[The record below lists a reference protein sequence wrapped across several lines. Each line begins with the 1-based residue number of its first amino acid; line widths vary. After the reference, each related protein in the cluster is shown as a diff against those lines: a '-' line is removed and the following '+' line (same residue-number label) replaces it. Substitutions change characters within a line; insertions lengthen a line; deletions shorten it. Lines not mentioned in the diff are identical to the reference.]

1 MIVDTWTSSSRRLSG
16 TATVNMVLD
25 WLEDFDVVS
34 APDNPSRAVT
44 WCAVPLRPEKNTPA
58 DDRTI
63 LYLVEATG
71 IEQLF
76 TQHPNAIGLVILQQ
90 DEPFS
95 TDAFSL
101 PPAFHR
107 QLAVVR
113 SKVPASK
120 NELQGIALSTIYSGI
135 LEIREWANALTSIIA
150 RKGSIQEIIDAS
162 EKLFDNFIDVNDS
175 TYSLIARTK
184 NIDPVDPL
192 SMELVRLGC
201 HNVDAVKSAESIGA
215 LEEWR
220 DQTGVHVFEPDSTVP
235 FKYVTDVLRDGNSY
249 AGHVVMV
256 CNNHDAT
263 PGMLD
268 LFKMLSSACQ
278 QVVNGAFF
286 NESPA
291 AVFLRKVIDDPRLTQ
306 AYFDEQSALLNL
318 ETSGRFGLTMI
329 DYQSGDYAE
338 QPSWI
343 ASMLQKS
350 YPGCLIFSYESSLL
364 VLGIYQE
371 DYVNHRKE
379 NLNGLESFCQEM
391 NCMAYTSDVFERL
404 RDLRFALKQTRIAR
418 SYKTCIDIELRPID
432 NIDNRRTILFR
443 DAFAYCRLDGRE
455 QDPDLWSFCMGHT
468 VLDDIAAA
476 DPGHSVNDTKLLYC
490 YLFNERKTTPTAQ
503 QLHIHRNNVLYRI
516 GSIEKR
522 FGIDLDQFG
531 ERERLICCYR
541 YKILTSNK
549 FRQLLV

>member
-1 MIVDTWTSSSRRLSG
+1 M
-16 TATVNMVLD
+16 
-25 WLEDFDVVS
+25 
-34 APDNPSRAVT
+34 
-44 WCAVPLRPEKNTPA
+44 
-58 DDRTI
+58 
-63 LYLVEATG
+63 
-71 IEQLF
+71 
-76 TQHPNAIGLVILQQ
+76 
-90 DEPFS
+90 
-95 TDAFSL
+95 
-101 PPAFHR
+101 
-107 QLAVVR
+107 
-113 SKVPASK
+113 
-120 NELQGIALSTIYSGI
+120 STIYSGI
-135 LEIREWANALTSIIA
+135 FKVREWANNLTSIIA

-175 TYSLIARTK
+175 TYSLVARTK
-184 NIDPVDPL
+184 SIDPVDPL

-201 HNVDAVKSAESIGA
+201 HNLDTLKSAESVGA
-215 LEEWR
+215 FEEWR
-220 DQTGVHVFEPDSTVP
+220 EQTGMHVFEPNSTVP
-235 FKYVTDVLRDGNSY
+235 FKYVTSVLRDGNSY

-268 LFKMLSSACQ
+268 LFKTLSLACQ
-278 QVVNGAFF
+278 HVVNSAFF
-286 NESPA
+286 NESPT
-291 AVFLRKVIDDPRLTQ
+291 AVFLRKIIDDPRLTQ
-306 AYFDEQSALLNL
+306 AYFDEQAILLGL
-318 ETSGRFGLTMI
+318 KTTGHFGLTLI

-338 QPSWI
+338 QPSWV

-350 YPGCLIFSYESSLL
+350 YSGCFVFSYENSLL
-364 VLGIYQE
+364 VLGIYE
-371 DYVNHRKE
+371 DNYVNQRKE
-379 NLNGLESFCQEM
+379 NLNGLESFCREM
-391 NCMAYTSDVFERL
+391 NCIAYASDAFERL

-432 NIDNRRTILFR
+432 NIDSRRTILFR
-443 DAFAYCRLDGRE
+443 DAFAYYHLDGRE

-468 VLDDIAAA
+468 VLDDIASA
-476 DPGHSVNDTKLLYC
+476 DPGHSVNDAKLLYC

-503 QLHIHRNNVLYRI
+503 QLHMHRNNVLYRI